1 MTMHLETR
9 AIHAPAAELNG
20 SRPVSVPIYQTSV
33 FAFDDAAA
41 CARALDDPGAG
52 FAYSRYAN
60 PTTSALEAVAADL
73 EGGAAAMATSSGM
86 GAINAV
92 LLGLLRAGDHVIAQQ
107 CLYGGTF
114 AVFNALAAR
123 YGIDVSYVSGR
134 DPAEVTAAVT
144 PRSRLLFLETIANP
158 TIAVSDLPALIAAGH
173 QAGLTCV
180 VDNTFATPVLCRP
193 LEHGADIVVHSA
205 TKYLGGHDDLTLGLV
220 IFAEEQT
227 YRPLWKH
234 TVDLGVAADPFAAW
248 LTLRGLKTLPLRME
262 RHCANAGHLAHRLA
276 VHPAVD
282 QVHWPGLPGHP
293 DHHTARRI
301 LAGFG
306 GMVAFDLAGG
316 RNAGMDF
323 VGALRLAAL
332 ATSLGG
338 AETLVLHPASTSH
351 RQMDAASLRA
361 AGIGEGS
368 IRVSVGLE
376 HPDDLWADFEQA
388 LARLLP
394 VRCRR
399 GRCAARPGRR
409 RATGRGGSRS
419 ARGRPPPGS
428 PSERAGGGWRRSP
441 GRCRT
446 GWSISRR
453 PRWSR

>member
-60 PTTSALEAVAADL
+60 PTTSALEGVAASL
-73 EGGAAAMATSSGM
+73 EGGEAALATSSGM

-92 LLGLLRAGDHVIAQQ
+92 LLSSLRPGDHVIAQQ

-114 AVFNALAAR
+114 AVFTAMAAR
-123 YGIDVSYVSGR
+123 HGIDVSYVSGR
-134 DPAEVTAAVT
+134 DAAEVTAAAS

-158 TIAVSDLPALIAAGH
+158 TIAVGDLPALIAAGH
-173 QAGLTCV
+173 EAGLTCV
-180 VDNTFATPVLCRP
+180 VDNTFATPMLCRP
-193 LEHGADIVVHSA
+193 IEYGADIVIHSA

-220 IFAEEQT
+220 ISAREQAH
-227 YRPLWKH
+227 RPLWKH

-262 RHCANAGHLAHRLA
+262 RHCANAAHLARRLA
-276 VHPAVD
+276 GHPAVTR
-282 QVHWPGLPGHP
+282 VHWPGLPDHP
-293 DHHTARRI
+293 DHDTARRI

-316 RNAGMDF
+316 REAGLAF
-323 VGALRLAAL
+323 VTGLRLAAL
-332 ATSLGG
+332 APSLGG

-351 RQMDAASLRA
+351 RQMDAATLRA
-361 AGIGEGS
+361 SGIGEGT

-388 LARLLP
+388 LA
-394 VRCRR
+394 
-399 GRCAARPGRR
+399 
-409 RATGRGGSRS
+409 
-419 ARGRPPPGS
+419 
-428 PSERAGGGWRRSP
+428 AG
-441 GRCRT
+441 
-446 GWSISRR
+446 
-453 PRWSR
+453 

>member
-9 AIHAPAAELNG
+9 AIHAPAAALNG
-20 SRPVSVPIYQTSV
+20 SRPVSVPIFQTSV

-41 CARALDDPGAG
+41 CARALDDPEAG

-73 EGGAAAMATSSGM
+73 EGGAAALATSSGM

-92 LLGLLRAGDHVIAQQ
+92 LLGSLRPGDHVIAQR

-114 AVFNALAAR
+114 AVFTELAAR

-134 DPAEVTAAVT
+134 DPAEVTAAASD
-144 PRSRLLFLETIANP
+144 RSRLLFLETIANP

-193 LEHGADIVVHSA
+193 IEHGADIVVHSA

-220 IFAEEQT
+220 ISA
-227 YRPLWKH
+227 R
-234 TVDLGVAADPFAAW
+234 V
-248 LTLRGLKTLPLRME
+248 RGLKTLALRME
-262 RHCANAGHLAHRLA
+262 RHCASAAQLARGLAG
-276 VHPAVD
+276 HPAVTR
-282 QVHWPGLPGHP
+282 VHWPGLPDHP
-293 DHHTARRI
+293 DHATAARI
-301 LAGFG
+301 LAGYG

-316 RNAGMDF
+316 REAGLAF
-323 VGALRLAAL
+323 VARLKLAAL

-351 RQMDAASLRA
+351 RQMDQASLRA
-361 AGIGEGS
+361 AGIDEGS
-368 IRVSVGLE
+368 VRVSVGLE

-388 LARLLP
+388 LAGL
-394 VRCRR
+394 
-399 GRCAARPGRR
+399 
-409 RATGRGGSRS
+409 
-419 ARGRPPPGS
+419 
-428 PSERAGGGWRRSP
+428 
-441 GRCRT
+441 
-446 GWSISRR
+446 
-453 PRWSR
+453 

>member
-9 AIHAPAAELNG
+9 AIHAPAAELTG

-60 PTTSALEAVAADL
+60 PTTSALEAVAASL
-73 EGGAAAMATSSGM
+73 EGGQAALATSSGM

-92 LLGLLRAGDHVIAQQ
+92 LLSSLRPGDHVIAQQ

-114 AVFNALAAR
+114 AVFTDLAAR
-123 YGIDVSYVSGR
+123 HGIDVSYVSGR
-134 DPAEVTAAVT
+134 DAAEVTAAAT

-158 TIAVSDLPALIAAGH
+158 TIAVSDLPALMAAGH

-193 LEHGADIVVHSA
+193 IEHGADIVIHSA
-205 TKYLGGHDDLTLGLV
+205 TKYLGGHDDVTLGLV
-220 IFAEEQT
+220 ISAREQAH
-227 YRPLWKH
+227 RPLWKH
-234 TVDLGVAADPFAAW
+234 AVDLGVAADPFAAW

-262 RHCANAGHLAHRLA
+262 RHCANAAYLARKLA
-276 VHPAVD
+276 AHPAVTG
-282 QVHWPGLPGHP
+282 VHWPGLPNHP
-293 DHHTARRI
+293 DHDIARRI

-316 RNAGMDF
+316 REAGMAF
-323 VGALRLAAL
+323 VTGLRLAAL

-351 RQMDAASLRA
+351 RQMDAATLRA
-361 AGIGEGS
+361 SGIAEGS
-368 IRVSVGLE
+368 VRVSVGLE

-388 LARLLP
+388 LA
-394 VRCRR
+394 
-399 GRCAARPGRR
+399 
-409 RATGRGGSRS
+409 
-419 ARGRPPPGS
+419 
-428 PSERAGGGWRRSP
+428 AG
-441 GRCRT
+441 
-446 GWSISRR
+446 
-453 PRWSR
+453 

>member
-9 AIHAPAAELNG
+9 AIHAPAADLKG

-41 CARALDDPGAG
+41 CARALDDPRAG

-73 EGGAAAMATSSGM
+73 EGGAAALATGSGM

-92 LLGLLRAGDHVIAQQ
+92 LLSSLRPGDHVIAQQ

-114 AVFNALAAR
+114 AVFTSLAAR
-123 YGIDVSYVSGR
+123 YGIDVSYVSGH
-134 DPAEVTAAVT
+134 DAAEVTAAVS

-193 LEHGADIVVHSA
+193 IEHGADIVIHSA
-205 TKYLGGHDDLTLGLV
+205 TKYLGGHDDVTLGLV
-220 IFAEEQT
+220 ISAREQAH
-227 YRPLWKH
+227 RPLWKH
-234 TVDLGVAADPFAAW
+234 AVDLGVAADPFAAW
-248 LTLRGLKTLPLRME
+248 LTLRGLKTLALRME
-262 RHCANAGHLAHRLA
+262 RHCANAAHLARKLA
-276 VHPAVD
+276 AHPAVTR
-282 QVHWPGLPGHP
+282 VHWPGLRDHPGHAI
-293 DHHTARRI
+293 ARRI

-316 RNAGMDF
+316 REAGLAF
-323 VGALRLAAL
+323 VTGLRLAAL

-351 RQMDAASLRA
+351 RQMDAATLRA
-361 AGIGEGS
+361 SGIGEGS
-368 IRVSVGLE
+368 VRVSVGLE
-376 HPDDLWADFEQA
+376 HPGDLWADFEQA
-388 LARLLP
+388 LAAL
-394 VRCRR
+394 
-399 GRCAARPGRR
+399 
-409 RATGRGGSRS
+409 
-419 ARGRPPPGS
+419 
-428 PSERAGGGWRRSP
+428 
-441 GRCRT
+441 
-446 GWSISRR
+446 
-453 PRWSR
+453 

>member
-60 PTTSALEAVAADL
+60 PTTTALEAVAASL
-73 EGGAAAMATSSGM
+73 EGGEAALATSSGM

-92 LLGLLRAGDHVIAQQ
+92 LLSSLRPGEHVIAQQ

-114 AVFNALAAR
+114 AVFTELAAR
-123 YGIDVSYVSGR
+123 YGIDVRYVSGR
-134 DPAEVTAAVT
+134 DAAEVTAAVS

-173 QAGLTCV
+173 RAGLTCV

-193 LEHGADIVVHSA
+193 IEHGADIVIHSA
-205 TKYLGGHDDLTLGLV
+205 TKYLGGHDDVTLGLV
-220 IFAEEQT
+220 ISAREQAHQA
-227 YRPLWKH
+227 LWKH
-234 TVDLGVAADPFAAW
+234 AVDLGFAADPFAAW
-248 LTLRGLKTLPLRME
+248 LTLRGLKTLPLRMD
-262 RHCANAGHLAHRLA
+262 RHCANAAHLARKLA
-276 VHPAVD
+276 AHPAVTR
-282 QVHWPGLPGHP
+282 VHWPGLPDHP
-293 DHHTARRI
+293 DHDTARRL

-316 RNAGMDF
+316 REAGLAF
-323 VGALRLAAL
+323 VTGLRLAAL
-332 ATSLGG
+332 APSLGG

-351 RQMDAASLRA
+351 RQMDAATLRA
-361 AGIGEGS
+361 SGIGEGTV
-368 IRVSVGLE
+368 RVSVGLE

-388 LARLLP
+388 LA
-394 VRCRR
+394 
-399 GRCAARPGRR
+399 
-409 RATGRGGSRS
+409 
-419 ARGRPPPGS
+419 
-428 PSERAGGGWRRSP
+428 AG
-441 GRCRT
+441 
-446 GWSISRR
+446 
-453 PRWSR
+453 

>member
-20 SRPVSVPIYQTSV
+20 SRPVSIPIYQTSV

-41 CARALDDPGAG
+41 CARALDDPRAG

-73 EGGAAAMATSSGM
+73 EGGAAALAVSSGM

-92 LLGLLRAGDHVIAQQ
+92 LLGLLRPGDHVIAQQ

-114 AVFNALAAR
+114 AVFTALAAR

-134 DPAEVTAAVT
+134 DPAEVTAAASD
-144 PRSRLLFLETIANP
+144 RSRLLFLETIANP

-193 LEHGADIVVHSA
+193 IEHGADIVVHSA

-220 IFAEEQT
+220 ISAREQEH
-227 YRPLWKH
+227 RPLWKH

-248 LTLRGLKTLPLRME
+248 LTLRGLKTLSLRME
-262 RHCANAGHLAHRLA
+262 RHCASAAYLAERLA
-276 VHPAVD
+276 ACPAVTR
-282 QVHWPGLPGHP
+282 VHWPGLPEHP
-293 DHHTARRI
+293 DHRTARRI
-301 LAGFG
+301 LDGFG

-316 RNAGMDF
+316 RDAGLAF
-323 VGALRLAAL
+323 VSRLRLAAL
-332 ATSLGG
+332 AASLGG

-361 AGIGEGS
+361 AGIEEGS
-368 IRVSVGLE
+368 VRVSVGLE

-388 LARLLP
+388 LAGL
-394 VRCRR
+394 
-399 GRCAARPGRR
+399 
-409 RATGRGGSRS
+409 
-419 ARGRPPPGS
+419 
-428 PSERAGGGWRRSP
+428 
-441 GRCRT
+441 
-446 GWSISRR
+446 
-453 PRWSR
+453 

>member
-60 PTTSALEAVAADL
+60 PTTAALEAVAASL
-73 EGGAAAMATSSGM
+73 ERGEAALATSSGM

-92 LLGLLRAGDHVIAQQ
+92 LLNSLRPGEHVIAQQ

-114 AVFNALAAR
+114 AVFAALAAR
-123 YGIDVSYVSGR
+123 HGIDVSYVSGR
-134 DPAEVTAAVT
+134 DAAEVTAAAS

-173 QAGLTCV
+173 RAGLTCV

-193 LEHGADIVVHSA
+193 IEHGADIVIHSA
-205 TKYLGGHDDLTLGLV
+205 TKYLGGHDDVTLGLV
-220 IFAEEQT
+220 ISAREQEH
-227 YRPLWKH
+227 RALWKH
-234 TVDLGVAADPFAAW
+234 TVDLGFAADPFAAW
-248 LTLRGLKTLPLRME
+248 LTLRGLKTLALRMD
-262 RHCANAGHLAHRLA
+262 RHCANAAHLARKLA
-276 VHPAVD
+276 AHPAVTR
-282 QVHWPGLPGHP
+282 VHWPGLADHP
-293 DHHTARRI
+293 DHDTARRI

-316 RNAGMDF
+316 REAGLAF
-323 VGALRLAAL
+323 VTGLRLAAL
-332 ATSLGG
+332 APSLGG
-338 AETLVLHPASTSH
+338 VETLVLHPASTSH
-351 RQMDAASLRA
+351 RQMDAATLRA
-361 AGIGEGS
+361 SGIGEGT

-388 LARLLP
+388 LA
-394 VRCRR
+394 
-399 GRCAARPGRR
+399 
-409 RATGRGGSRS
+409 
-419 ARGRPPPGS
+419 
-428 PSERAGGGWRRSP
+428 AG
-441 GRCRT
+441 
-446 GWSISRR
+446 
-453 PRWSR
+453 